1 MFVLV
6 MSFQPRL
13 MFVFKAKSILMSGAP
28 VSPSGRLRFTRN
40 IGIIKNCPTLTNA
53 LAYCTKT

>member
-1 MFVLV
+1 MFVPV
-6 MSFQPRL
+6 MPFQPRL
-13 MFVFKAKSILMSGAP
+13 MFVVKAKNIHMSGAP

-53 LAYCTKT
+53 LAYSTKT